1 MSCNRMTKV
10 LVPLVK
16 VRGQLL
22 SEGSFVCAWFFGLGP
37 SGSGC
42 CALAVLKNGK
52 PTKARVLRTN
62 PAVLIVDLSI
72 RTMDLRRTS
81 TLQAIG

>member
-1 MSCNRMTKV
+1 MVKV

-42 CALAVLKNGK
+42 WALAVLKNR
-52 PTKARVLRTN
+52 KATDASVQGTN
-62 PAVLIVDLSI
+62 PVVLIVDLSI
-72 RTMDLRRTS
+72 RTMDLRRMS
-81 TLQAIG
+81 TLQAIR